1 MAAVLTK
8 EESRELLGLCRSGRL
23 YEVEDWIRA
32 GRSLQIAV
40 GIRGTPLQVAVQ
52 KGFRSLIEL
61 LARNESQVK
70 IKNKALYWAVEHRR
84 MDLVELLVKNGAKV
98 AAVPFVEVLR
108 TWDPKIIRFFLG
120 HGADLIRDQPFA
132 HALADEVR
140 TALRIFKE
148 CQEQHPELAHH
159 LKQQAESALRFFSHA
174 GNIKEV
180 NLMLGLGAD
189 PRAKGP
195 MVYSHYDDD
204 PECHG
209 TAIEEACLSGKLEIL
224 RRFSVSEETDDLPE
238 LLRSGAVSPMR
249 T

>member
-32 GRSLQIAV
+32 SRSLQIAV
-40 GIRGTPLQVAVQ
+40 GVRGTPLQVAVQ

-70 IKNKALYWAVEHRR
+70 IKNKALYWAVEHRQ
-84 MDLVELLVKNGAKV
+84 MDLVELLVKNGAEV

-140 TALRIFKE
+140 TALRSSRNAKNSIQSWPTTLSSRPKVH
-148 CQEQHPELAHH
+148 CDSSVMLAT
-159 LKQQAESALRFFSHA
+159 
-174 GNIKEV
+174 
-180 NLMLGLGAD
+180 LGG
-189 PRAKGP
+189 
-195 MVYSHYDDD
+195 
-204 PECHG
+204 
-209 TAIEEACLSGKLEIL
+209 
-224 RRFSVSEETDDLPE
+224 
-238 LLRSGAVSPMR
+238 
-249 T
+249 